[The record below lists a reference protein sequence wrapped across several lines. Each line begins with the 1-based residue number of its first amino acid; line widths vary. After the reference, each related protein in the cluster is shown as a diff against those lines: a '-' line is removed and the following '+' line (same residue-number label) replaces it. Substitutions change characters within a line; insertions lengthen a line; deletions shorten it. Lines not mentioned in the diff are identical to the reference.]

1 MYYIGPGYDHET
13 KINSSSQFNYKKSQ
27 KCNELKRLLNEK
39 SYKMKSIVQIIT
51 QSLYNNVEYHE
62 FSNHIIFSKTV
73 LLTPPLN
80 NNQNVNF
87 VKNILSKNDLE
98 D

>member
-1 MYYIGPGYDHET
+1 MYYIGLGYDRET

-27 KCNELKRLLNEK
+27 KCKELKRLLNDK

-51 QSLYNNVEYHE
+51 QSLYNNVENHE
-62 FSNHIIFSKTV
+62 FNNHIIFSKTV
-73 LLTPPLN
+73 LLTPPLS